1 MPHYAVLLR
10 SSALIESCTV
20 RADRWEEAAG
30 VCRFFRDDTVVRQ
43 LPSSDLLRVEAHDTG
58 KQAQDA
64 LRAFRRSRAG
74 GATIHVEE
82 AAPAKPRRHERS
94 GAPVAVPAEGITFRV
109 EER

>member
-10 SSALIESCTV
+10 PSVLIESCTEH
-20 RADRWEEAAG
+20 ADRWEEAAG

-43 LPSSDLLRVEAHDTG
+43 LASRDLLRVEAYDTDR
-58 KQAQDA
+58 QARDA

-82 AAPAKPRRHERS
+82 AAPAKPRQRERS